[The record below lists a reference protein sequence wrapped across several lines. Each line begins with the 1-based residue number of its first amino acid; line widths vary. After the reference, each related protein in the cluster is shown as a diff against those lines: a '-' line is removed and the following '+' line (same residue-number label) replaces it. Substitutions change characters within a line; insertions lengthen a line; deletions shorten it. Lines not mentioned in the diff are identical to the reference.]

1 MGWKT
6 WLVTDMSD
14 RTTTAGVWGGG
25 HMMESDPGVGADPD
39 FEKKNAGSSAIPG
52 STAVGA

>member
-1 MGWKT
+1 
-6 WLVTDMSD
+6 MSD

-25 HMMESDPGVGADPD
+25 HMMESDPGVGTDPD

-52 STAVGA
+52 SAAMGA